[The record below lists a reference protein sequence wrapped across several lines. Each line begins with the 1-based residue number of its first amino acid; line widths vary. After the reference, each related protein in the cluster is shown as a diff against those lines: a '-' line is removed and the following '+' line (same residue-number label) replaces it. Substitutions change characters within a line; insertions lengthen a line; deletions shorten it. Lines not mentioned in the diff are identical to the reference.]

1 MNRSM
6 GDRRGRLGLARRSCL
21 AALALVLLV
30 TSCAGPVEAEEPIAD
45 PVTPP
50 SSTPTP
56 EPTGPAPIAPGE
68 QLVPATCD
76 ELIPASQAR
85 LDLEFEATARQ
96 TFGAVVGV
104 TAGLLA
110 CVRGPVA
117 PGIAASVYVL
127 AVPPSDWQARLRD
140 AGASE
145 SKGVLVERICSPGAS
160 FCGARLSTDA
170 YAAELFVTNN
180 AETGTIGS
188 ELHAIAAELGATLAS
203 LPGPGERSSL
213 TDQRLRMPEDCTS
226 VDIAD
231 TPVAQEIAPLLANR
245 ELYPGS
251 DDGPWLYYAAE
262 RRIGAFW
269 CRWSHEFDSLELYLV
284 PGAGWAVDEPGALLP
299 GAALDVEGSDAA
311 RWGDSPLQDETVI
324 VIARIADD
332 LAMLTLNDSS
342 ADGALAES
350 RVDLAERVI
359 EAFIGSL
366 IGGSR

>member
-1 MNRSM
+1 M
-6 GDRRGRLGLARRSCL
+6 GDRRGRLSLARRSYL
-21 AALALVLLV
+21 AALSLVLLV
-30 TSCAGPVEAEEPIAD
+30 TSCALPVEAEEPIAV
-45 PVTPP
+45 PVTEP
-50 SSTPTP
+50 SPTPTP
-56 EPTGPAPIAPGE
+56 EPTGPVPIDPGE

-85 LDLEFEATARQ
+85 LGLEFEATDRQ

-117 PGIAASVYVL
+117 SGIAASVYVL

-145 SKGVLVERICSPGAS
+145 SNGVLVERICSPGAS

-170 YAAELFVTNN
+170 YAAELFVTDY

-188 ELHAIAAELGATLAS
+188 ELDAIAAELAATLAS
-203 LPGPGERSSL
+203 LPDPGHRATS
-213 TDQRLRMPEDCTS
+213 TDQRMLPTDCAAI
-226 VDIAD
+226 DIAD
-231 TPVAQEIAPLLANR
+231 SPVAQEIAPLLANR

-284 PGAGWAVDEPGALLP
+284 PGGGWAVDEPGALLS

-332 LAMLTLNDSS
+332 LAMLALNDSS
-342 ADGALAES
+342 ADGAIAEDP
-350 RVDLAERVI
+350 VDLAERVL
-359 EAFIGSL
+359 EAVIGSML
-366 IGGSR
+366 AGSR